1 MPRRPFIPPPYYM
14 TPAAERAMQFL
25 TEHSPET
32 ALRLSLGH
40 AGDCWT
46 CEDYAQ
52 WRYWLDVV
60 TMVRIFAVVRFE
72 YQPRRCEMHAAH
84 NQSVD
89 RDQ

>member
-1 MPRRPFIPPPYYM
+1 MPRRPFIPSPYYM

-25 TEHSPET
+25 TDHSPET

-40 AGDCWT
+40 ASACWT

-72 YQPRRCEMHAAH
+72 YRPPPKRAE
-84 NQSVD
+84 V
-89 RDQ
+89 